1 MDTLGIL
8 LRNSN
13 DMYQHQNPM
22 ACIAVMEHAKPL
34 FEPVTYRLEHFQA
47 NWNYL
52 DARPWQLLI
61 SAEPQTA
68 PTPTI
73 L

>member
-1 MDTLGIL
+1 MDTLDIL

-13 DMYQHQNPM
+13 DMCQHQNPM

-34 FEPVTYRLEHFQA
+34 FEPVIYRLEHFQA

-52 DARPWQLLI
+52 DARPWQSLI

>member
-1 MDTLGIL
+1 MDTLGFL
-8 LRNSN
+8 LRNAN
-13 DMYQHQNPM
+13 DMCRHQNLM

-34 FEPVTYRLEHFQA
+34 FETVIYRLEHFQA
-47 NWNYL
+47 NRNYL
-52 DARPWQLLI
+52 EARPWQLLN